1 MVNRSELISR
11 MITPDTD
18 AFYDAG
24 DGKKRMRSVRGYYG
38 DTLRNDKA
46 KEQAELPASSIS
58 EVFSYVNE
66 FIEML
71 RKEALG
77 DSCEKIVCCKNF
89 ALGRGVQALRIDNG
103 LIVTGNAWIPS
114 KYGQKRHDH
123 KYDVIAEEF
132 GLSHY
137 WDVVWIKFTSTGHVR
152 VVGKG
157 TDIGGKQNE
166 KGEDLSSV
174 LLTKE
179 VDQQLDESFV
189 LIFPLTPDILNAPQV
204 KNYQDRTGMVEC
216 GIGNYLISKGV
227 PIIDYYSHNN

>member
-11 MITPDTD
+11 MITPDPD

-24 DGKKRMRSVRGYYG
+24 DGEKRMRSVRGYYG

-46 KEQAELPASSIS
+46 KKQAELPASSIS
-58 EVFSYVNE
+58 EVFSYVDE

-77 DSCEKIVCCKNF
+77 DSCEKVVCCKNF

-103 LIVTGNAWIPS
+103 LIVTGDAWIPS

-132 GLSHY
+132 GLLHY

-179 VDQQLDESFV
+179 VGQHLDDSFV
-189 LIFPLTPDILNAPQV
+189 LVFPLTPDVLNAPQV
-204 KNYQDRTGMVEC
+204 KNYQDKTGLVEC